1 MGGTPFNQ
9 AMMNTQVAPGVEVVA
24 GTNLPMLLEVLTT
37 RTPESTT
44 QELVDCAVEA
54 GKEGVV
60 HMVLSVD
67 DESDADSDELGL

>member
-1 MGGTPFNQ
+1 
-9 AMMNTQVAPGVEVVA
+9 
-24 GTNLPMLLEVLTT
+24 MLLEVLTT